1 MATKAQ
7 NISKVT
13 EKLVKKAMA
22 EYGKKVDPLTIKKG
36 IESYQRK
43 NPDLIGKIE
52 AKNKAFKTAYGDK
65 NPAYDIFSTSIKK
78 IDASIPKLKKGKYVS
93 VKCKLGRNKKTRVT

>member
-13 EKLVKKAMA
+13 KQLVKKAMA
-22 EYGKKVDPLTIKKG
+22 EYGKKVDPLSIKKS
-36 IESYQRK
+36 IDAYQRK
-43 NPDLIGKIE
+43 NPDLISKIE
-52 AKNKAFKTAYGDK
+52 AKNKAFKTAYKDK

-78 IDASIPKLKKGKYVS
+78 IDASMPKLKKGKYVS